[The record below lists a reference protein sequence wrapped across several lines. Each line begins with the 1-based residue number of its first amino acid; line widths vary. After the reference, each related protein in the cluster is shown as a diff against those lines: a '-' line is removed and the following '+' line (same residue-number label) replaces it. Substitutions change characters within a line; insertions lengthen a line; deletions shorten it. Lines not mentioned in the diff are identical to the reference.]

1 MLTNITHD
9 HLDYHGNMDNY
20 INAKKK
26 LFKYVLRNKKPNKY
40 AVFPADDRI
49 GRERLEDMAFDK
61 KITFG
66 IKNSAILR
74 AENIIEKIDNT
85 EFDILYL

>member
-9 HLDYHGNMDNY
+9 HLDYHGDFNNY

-40 AVFPADDRI
+40 AVFPADDR
-49 GRERLEDMAFDK
+49 M
-61 KITFG
+61 
-66 IKNSAILR
+66 
-74 AENIIEKIDNT
+74 
-85 EFDILYL
+85 